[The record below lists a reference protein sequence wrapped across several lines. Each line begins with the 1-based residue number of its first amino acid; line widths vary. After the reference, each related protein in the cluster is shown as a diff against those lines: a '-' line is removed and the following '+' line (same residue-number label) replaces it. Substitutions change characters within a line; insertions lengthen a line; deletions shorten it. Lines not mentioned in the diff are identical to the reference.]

1 MDTKVSDQMKGH
13 NFADVYHSEVE
24 PLDKTA
30 SAKAEQYLATKKDWM
45 NGLFQ
50 QNKADSAKV

>member
-1 MDTKVSDQMKGH
+1 MKGH

-45 NGLFQ
+45 NGLFK
-50 QNKADSAKV
+50 QNSADSAKV